1 VTRRYLSL
9 VLIYSFAGLL
19 TTTPA
24 LAQTSSEPAASPTNA
39 VQTPSASADDDDA
52 KLRLLEPDFN
62 LINLPTTLPL
72 PVHGSNFHLLHRFN
86 GNLRKGDFGDNL
98 SNLFGI
104 DQGATMSFEYRFG
117 VMKHLEAIAAR
128 TNYDRNIQFSAKY
141 DAFHQ
146 GEARPV
152 GLSVIA
158 SVEGGNNFR
167 RDYAPAVGASI
178 SRTLMDR
185 FAVYADPFF
194 VHNTAAATGVDQ
206 DTAFVGL
213 GARARISWRGLP
225 SSSVIN
231 DTFVV
236 FEVTPRL
243 GGYVVND
250 AEYAFSIE
258 KRIGGHVFSL
268 VFANADQPAA
278 STYAQ
283 LARGG
288 QPEGLYFGFNL
299 ARKFF

>member
-1 VTRRYLSL
+1 M
-9 VLIYSFAGLL
+9 A
-19 TTTPA
+19 TPA
-24 LAQTSSEPAASPTNA
+24 RAQTSSAASTTSATGASPTSA
-39 VQTPSASADDDDA
+39 AQTPPAPADDDDA

-72 PVHGSNFHLLHRFN
+72 PVYGGNFHLLHRFA

-98 SNLFGI
+98 SSLFGI

-128 TNYDRNIQFSAKY
+128 TNFDRNIQFSAKY

-146 GEARPV
+146 GATRPV

-185 FAVYADPFF
+185 IAVYADPFF
-194 VHNTAAATGVDQ
+194 VHNTAAATGIDQ
-206 DTAFVGL
+206 NTGFLGL
-213 GARARISWRGLP
+213 GARGRLSWRGLP

-243 GGYVVND
+243 GGYVIGD

-258 KRIGGHVFSL
+258 KRIGGHTFSL
-268 VFANADQPAA
+268 VFANSSG
-278 STYAQ
+278 STYGQ

-288 QPEGLYFGFNL
+288 QPESLYLGFNL

>member
-9 VLIYSFAGLL
+9 ILICSFAGLL

-39 VQTPSASADDDDA
+39 TQTPSAPDDDDA

-62 LINLPTTLPL
+62 VINLPTTLPL
-72 PVHGSNFHLLHRFN
+72 PVHGGDFHLMHRFA
-86 GNLRKGDFGDNL
+86 GNLRQGSFGDNL
-98 SNLFGI
+98 GNLFGI

-128 TNYDRNIQFSAKY
+128 TNFDKNIQLSAKY

-146 GEARPV
+146 DASHPV
-152 GLSVIA
+152 GASVIV

-167 RDYAPAVGASI
+167 RDYAPAIGASI
-178 SRTLMDR
+178 SRTVLDR
-185 FAVYADPFF
+185 IAVYADPFF
-194 VHNTAAATGVDQ
+194 VHNTAAATGVDE
-206 DTAFVGL
+206 DTGFIGF
-213 GARARISWRGLP
+213 GARGRLSWRGLP

-243 GGYVVND
+243 GGYVIGD

-258 KRIGGHVFSL
+258 KRVGGHVFSL
-268 VFANADQPAA
+268 VFANASG
-278 STYAQ
+278 STYGQ

-288 QPEGLYFGFNL
+288 QPQSLYLGFNL